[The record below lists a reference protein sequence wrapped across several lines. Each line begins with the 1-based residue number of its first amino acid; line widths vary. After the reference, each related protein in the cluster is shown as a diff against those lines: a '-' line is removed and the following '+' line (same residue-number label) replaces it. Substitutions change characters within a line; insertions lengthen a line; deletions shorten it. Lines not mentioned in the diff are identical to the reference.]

1 MPGTG
6 ALPRRLKQ
14 ALALGLLVM
23 GLGSCGDSSSIES
36 RRGPAGAQT
45 STLPAPP
52 PFADTPDYAHGL
64 VKAASGLQEAQ
75 FLYSKLRVDVI
86 RFDGLGSV
94 AAIESSTVSMPVQGL
109 ALSVDAAGAPFAVL
123 AEVDFRSDTSSI
135 KIWTDSNANLV
146 PDAAGA
152 STIVQIPASHVIQ
165 LSLDVTSGTLYALD
179 RLGDR
184 VLRLTDTD
192 NDRIPDASSMTT
204 FVAVGGVL
212 GTEPRFGA
220 LRAPAPTS
228 VEVVQ
233 RDKYLS
239 GMLTL
244 DSEPDIRQCTDT
256 NADGVADAVSP

>member
-1 MPGTG
+1 MPGTC
-6 ALPRRLKQ
+6 ASRRPLEL
-14 ALALGLLVM
+14 ALAFGVLVI
-23 GLGSCGDSSSIES
+23 GLGGCGVPCDVE
-36 RRGPAGAQT
+36 RHAVPADARV
-45 STLPAPP
+45 STPPP
-52 PFADTPDYAHGL
+52 PFVDTPNYAHGL

-94 AAIESSTVSMPVQGL
+94 AAIESSSVSMPVQGL
-109 ALSVDAAGAPFAVL
+109 ALSVDAAGAPFALL
-123 AEVDFRSDTSSI
+123 ADVDFQSDTSSI

-146 PDAAGA
+146 PDGAGA
-152 STIVQIPASHVIQ
+152 STIVQIPRSHIVQ

-184 VLRLTDTD
+184 VLRFTDS
-192 NDRIPDASSMTT
+192 NSDRIPDASSMTT